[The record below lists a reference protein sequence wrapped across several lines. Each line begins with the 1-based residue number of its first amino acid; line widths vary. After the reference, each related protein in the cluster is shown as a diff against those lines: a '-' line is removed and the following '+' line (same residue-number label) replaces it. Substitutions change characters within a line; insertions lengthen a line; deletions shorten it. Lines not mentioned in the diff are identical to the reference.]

1 MTLSRRWTRDLT
13 PMRRL
18 MNRFFDEDLPRFEG
32 WPLTAIT
39 TPDIPLDILDRD
51 DELVVK
57 ASLPGLKPAD
67 LHVEVDDDSLR
78 IWGEVKEEHQQEEGN
93 YYLREHRYGRIERMT
108 SLLVV
113 IEPRALALAAAVAI
127 VAACGGALYPAACAA
142 RRDPVEAMAHE

>member
-108 SLLVV
+108 SLPV
-113 IEPRALALAAAVAI
+113 
-127 VAACGGALYPAACAA
+127 
-142 RRDPVEAMAHE
+142 PVEADQAKAEFEDGMLTLTLPKASEARRKEIQVISK